1 MTAADDGT
9 TLQHLQG
16 PAAAVRQTI
25 AGYALGG
32 LEHVIEIG
40 GAGLPIT
47 RFLRPI
53 PLSVTVIDPKI
64 TPFAADTLEGQPC
77 RVRHLARKFQAA
89 AVDIPQGRLGV
100 AMIGLS
106 LKGLGAQPAV
116 TAALADLCRR
126 AERVVIEHSLTLDR
140 ALEQLPDLLREAR
153 LETVWSVKLEL
164 ADGVIETAGQGR
176 RQLLVLRPGG

>member
-16 PAAAVRQTI
+16 PAAAVRQVI
-25 AGYALGG
+25 AGHALGG

-53 PLSVTVIDPKI
+53 PRSVTVIDPKI
-64 TPFAADTLEGQPC
+64 TPYEAETLEGQPC
-77 RVRHLARKFQAA
+77 RVRHIARKFQAS
-89 AVDIPQGRLGV
+89 AVDIPTGRLGV

-106 LKGLGAQPAV
+106 LKGLGTQPAV
-116 TAALADLCRR
+116 TEALVELCRR

-140 ALEQLPDLLREAR
+140 ALGQLPDIVREAR
-153 LETVWSVKLEL
+153 LETIWSVKLEL
-164 ADGVIETAGQGR
+164 ADGVIEAAGQGL
-176 RQLLVLRPGG
+176 RQLLVLRPAD

>member
-9 TLQHLQG
+9 TLKHLQG
-16 PAAAVRQTI
+16 PAAAVRQAI
-25 AGYALGG
+25 AGYTLGG
-32 LEHVIEIG
+32 LEHVVEIG

-53 PLSVTVIDPKI
+53 PRSVTVIDPKI
-64 TPFAADTLEGQPC
+64 TPYEADMLDGQPC
-77 RVRHLARKFQAA
+77 RVRHLARKFQAS
-89 AVDIPQGRLGV
+89 AVDIPAGRLGV

-116 TAALADLCRR
+116 TGALVELCRR
-126 AERVVIEHSLTLDR
+126 AELVVIEHSLTLDR
-140 ALEQLPDLLREAR
+140 ALGQLPDIVREAR
-153 LETVWSVKLEL
+153 LETIWSVTLDL

-176 RQLLVLRPGG
+176 RQLLVMRPAD

>member
-16 PAAAVRQTI
+16 PAAAVRQAI
-25 AGYALGG
+25 AGYALCGV
-32 LEHVIEIG
+32 EHVIEIG

-47 RFLRPI
+47 RFLRPV

-64 TPFAADTLEGQPC
+64 TPLESDTLDGQPC
-77 RVRHLARKFQAA
+77 RVRHVARKFQAS
-89 AVDIPQGRLGV
+89 AVDIPEGRLGV

-106 LKGLGAQPAV
+106 LKGLGGQPAV
-116 TAALADLCRR
+116 TAALVELCRR

-140 ALEQLPDLLREAR
+140 ALGQLPDIVREAR
-153 LETVWSVKLEL
+153 LETIWSVKLEL
-164 ADGVIETAGQGR
+164 ADGIIETAGQGR
-176 RQLLVLRPGG
+176 RQLLVMRPAG

>member
-9 TLQHLQG
+9 TLKHLQG
-16 PAAAVRQTI
+16 PAAAVRQAI
-25 AGYALGG
+25 AGYTLGG
-32 LEHVIEIG
+32 LEHVVEIG

-53 PLSVTVIDPKI
+53 PRSVTVIDPKI
-64 TPFAADTLEGQPC
+64 APYEADMLDGQPC
-77 RVRHLARKFQAA
+77 RVRHLARKFQAS
-89 AVDIPQGRLGV
+89 AVDIPAGRLGV

-116 TAALADLCRR
+116 TGALVELCRR
-126 AERVVIEHSLTLDR
+126 AELVVIEHSLTLDR
-140 ALEQLPDLLREAR
+140 ALGQLPDIVREAR
-153 LETVWSVKLEL
+153 LVTIWSVTLDL

-176 RQLLVLRPGG
+176 RQLLVMRPAD